1 MSIILYRIW
10 AQSLGFFLVGL
21 NENVL
26 VGKLF
31 ASKLLTIAACGKR
44 MSDYAKSKNVSAVWA
59 NRFNPQ
65 KMFNFQQ
72 KFFEFETC
80 YKAASK
86 PLDIRVYKSYKGKV
100 CLCLTHKALDLSF
113 KIFKGMN
120 SATICYLAANFHKY
134 IPRQ

>member
-1 MSIILYRIW
+1 MHLSQRPCNLIVFLKC
-10 AQSLGFFLVGL
+10 LGL
-21 NENVL
+21 
-26 VGKLF
+26 
-31 ASKLLTIAACGKR
+31 
-44 MSDYAKSKNVSAVWA
+44 
-59 NRFNPQ
+59 Q

-80 YKAASK
+80 YNAASK

-100 CLCLTHKALDLSF
+100 CLCLTHKPLDLSF

>member
-1 MSIILYRIW
+1 M
-10 AQSLGFFLVGL
+10 GL
-21 NENVL
+21 NKNGL

-31 ASKLLTIAACGKR
+31 AAKLITGAARGKR

-72 KFFEFETC
+72 KLFEFETC

-86 PLDIRVYKSYKGKV
+86 PLDIRVYI
-100 CLCLTHKALDLSF
+100 L
-113 KIFKGMN
+113 
-120 SATICYLAANFHKY
+120 
-134 IPRQ
+134 